1 MTSAFSWKLNQLNG
15 TFSRKNELSVIN
27 KEDKKITLML
37 KAFSEEDILTISRNR
52 QQRDQ
57 ICRELK
63 ELHRES
69 QATGN

>member
-1 MTSAFSWKLNQLNG
+1 MEIQKLNG
-15 TFSRKNELSVIN
+15 TFSRKNELSGIN
-27 KEDKKITLML
+27 KEVKNITLML
-37 KAFSEEDILTISRNR
+37 KAFSKEDILTISRNL

-69 QATGN
+69 RAKGN